1 MPQLRIRITGSD
13 DDARA
18 IVNLLTSIEGIEHVE
33 EISDLM
39 PNMDDPD
46 SSSAGLTDDEG
57 PGMTLVEVEAGND
70 ATLGK
75 VRDNAEALARD
86 LDVIVE
92 FESSEYE

>member
-18 IVNLLTSIEGIEHVE
+18 IINLLTSIEGIEHVE

>member
-1 MPQLRIRITGSD
+1 MPQFRIRITGSD

-18 IVNLLTSIEGIEHVE
+18 IINLLTSIEGIEHVE
-33 EISDLM
+33 EISGLM

-46 SSSAGLTDDEG
+46 SSSAGLPDDEG
-57 PGMTLVEVEAGND
+57 PGMTLVEVDAGND

-75 VRDNAEALARD
+75 VRDAAKALARD

-92 FESSEYE
+92 FENSEYE